1 MERDVAPKFFSYVLH
16 PELYKNLRALARNHL
31 QPRVQGRNPARFK
44 GGYWVPRGFK
54 GGSKTSAPCGRLSE
68 AEHPK
73 RKGSNP
79 VATFERGKSKSPP
92 NPLGLAE
99 RVPRPADGGR
109 SKRWKAFI
117 PIAFMPNILLFSD
130 ARQAYEAQEAYEAYE
145 E

>member
-16 PELYKNLRALARNHL
+16 PGLYENLRAPARNHL
-31 QPRVQGRNPARFK
+31 QPRVQGRNPGRFN
-44 GGYWVPRGFK
+44 GGYGVPRGFK
-54 GGSKTSAPCGRLSE
+54 GE
-68 AEHPK
+68 
-73 RKGSNP
+73 
-79 VATFERGKSKSPP
+79 KSKFPP

-130 ARQAYEAQEAYEAYE
+130 ARQAYEAYEAYEAQE
-145 E
+145 PIFLKKGRLFLIGNFINLRFSEISCAF